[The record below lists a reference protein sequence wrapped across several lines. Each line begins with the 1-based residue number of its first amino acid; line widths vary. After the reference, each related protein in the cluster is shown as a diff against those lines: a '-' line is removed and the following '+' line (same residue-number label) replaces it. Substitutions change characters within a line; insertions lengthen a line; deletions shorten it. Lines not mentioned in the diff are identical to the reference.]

1 MKVLTSEELKERWNI
16 FSKNYQHY
24 NECAT
29 APVAFI
35 LITSLG
41 LTSEFGNNNNGCKS
55 ILEVACGPGAGT
67 KLCLDYKKDSTKLI
81 STDISNEMIELT
93 KERLGITNQDSNE
106 ISELNFKIQ
115 QCNAEQLPFGNGSF
129 DRYFSNFCL
138 HLVTSPETM
147 LKEAYRV
154 LEVGGIAA
162 FSVWG
167 RPENSNQ
174 FTIVKKMAEEI
185 GLNFGSTQSRSP
197 FHLNDSNK
205 IRQLA
210 LDAGFSRV
218 LVGHTFVNSPI
229 QNGEEYSQVFLS
241 NPDMQS
247 FIKTLDNDKF
257 SLWKS
262 KIVNHVDQLLS
273 QGEFIGSEATYIVCT
288 K

>member
-1 MKVLTSEELKERWNI
+1 MKVLTSDELEERWSI
-16 FSKNYQHY
+16 FSKNFQHY

-29 APVAFI
+29 APVAFL

-41 LTSEFGNNNNGCKS
+41 ITSQFGDNECKS

-67 KLCLDYKKDSTKLI
+67 KLCLDYKKDSTKLM
-81 STDISNEMIELT
+81 STDISNEMVQLT
-93 KERLGITNQDSNE
+93 KEKLGISGSDSNE
-106 ISELNFKIQ
+106 IVEKKFKIQ
-115 QCNAEQLPFGNGSF
+115 QCNAEQLPFEDSSF

-138 HLVTSPETM
+138 HLVSSPETM

-154 LEVGGIAA
+154 LEKGGIAA

-167 RPENSNQ
+167 RPEYSNQ

-185 GLNFGSTQSRSP
+185 GLNFGTQSRSP
-197 FHLNDSNK
+197 FHLNDTNK
-205 IRQLA
+205 IRQMA

-229 QNGEEYSQVFLS
+229 QNGEEYSEVFLS

-247 FIKTLDNDKF
+247 FIKTLDSEKF

-262 KIVNHVDQLLS
+262 KIVNHVDQILS
-273 QGEFIGSEATYIVCT
+273 KGEFIGSEATYMVCT

>member
-1 MKVLTSEELKERWNI
+1 MKILTPEELEQRWGI
-16 FSKNYQHY
+16 FSKNFQRY

-29 APVAFI
+29 APVAFL

-41 LTSEFGNNNNGCKS
+41 ITKQFDSCCKSKS

-67 KLCLDYKKDSTKLI
+67 KLCLDYKIDSTKLI
-81 STDISNEMIELT
+81 STDISNEMIQLT
-93 KERLGITNQDSNE
+93 KEKLGMSGETNE
-106 ISELNFKIQ
+106 IIEKNFKIQ
-115 QCNAEQLPFGNGSF
+115 QCNAEQLPYEDGSF

-138 HLVTSPETM
+138 HLVTSPEKM
-147 LKEAYRV
+147 LREAYRV
-154 LEVGGIAA
+154 LESGGIAA

-185 GLNFGSTQSRSP
+185 SLNLAHSRSP
-197 FHLNDSNK
+197 FHLNDTNK
-205 IRQLA
+205 IRQMA

-229 QNGEEYSQVFLS
+229 QNGEEFSEVFLS
-241 NPDMQS
+241 NPDIQS
-247 FIKTLDNDKF
+247 FIKILDKEKF

-262 KIVNHVDQLLS
+262 KIVNHVDQILS
-273 QGEFIGSEATYIVCT
+273 RGEFIGSEATYIVCT